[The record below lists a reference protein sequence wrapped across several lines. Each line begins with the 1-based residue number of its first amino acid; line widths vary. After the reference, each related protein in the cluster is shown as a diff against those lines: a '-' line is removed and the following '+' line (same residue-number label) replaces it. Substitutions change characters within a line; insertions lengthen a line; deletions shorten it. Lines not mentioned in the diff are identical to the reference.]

1 MNAYII
7 KALFNWPKPKYLTD
21 NCRLVI
27 LRQDIVRIGTGMEIH
42 NPLNS
47 LEILNQNKK
56 AGRYAGFKNSI
67 FFKWILIF
75 L

>member
-27 LRQDIVRIGTGMEIH
+27 LRQDIVRIETGMEIL

-47 LEILNQNKK
+47 LEILSQNRKLEDMQDSK
-56 AGRYAGFKNSI
+56 IAYSLNGF
-67 FFKWILIF
+67 
-75 L
+75 